1 MHFGSFADKDSRD
14 WIARSMPI
22 PDIALSL
29 FLRLR
34 LRDIPRSVNE
44 KLRGGLRVRF
54 FNVTIPTG
62 TWISGCLTRSTFSSG
77 RLAENLNA
85 EPKKS
90 K

>member
-1 MHFGSFADKDSRD
+1 MRFGSLADKDSRD

-44 KLRGGLRVRF
+44 KLRGWTKGSVLQCDDTDGDV
-54 FNVTIPTG
+54 
-62 TWISGCLTRSTFSSG
+62 
-77 RLAENLNA
+77 A
-85 EPKKS
+85 
-90 K
+90 